1 MARNIDFLS
10 INLIWSIGKYYIFD
24 TQINVSVY
32 VCPQC
37 ICVWICFY
45 SKKYSSFI
53 YNLNLTGCR
62 MILFA
67 QSGNAILTQI
77 P

>member
-10 INLIWSIGKYYIFD
+10 INLIWSIIKSYIFD
-24 TQINVSVY
+24 THVNLSVY

-37 ICVWICFY
+37 ICAWIRFY
-45 SKKYSSFI
+45 SKKYSSFT
-53 YNLNLTGCR
+53 YNSNLTGCH
-62 MILFA
+62 MFLFA